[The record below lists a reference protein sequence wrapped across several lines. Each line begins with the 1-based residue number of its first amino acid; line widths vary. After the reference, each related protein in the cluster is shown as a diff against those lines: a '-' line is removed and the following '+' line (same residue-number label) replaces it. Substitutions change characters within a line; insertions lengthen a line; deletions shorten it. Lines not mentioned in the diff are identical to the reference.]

1 MSRIEKRR
9 RQMNT
14 TEVIKK
20 ILSEKIDVS
29 NLNEN
34 DTLTSLGLD
43 SLDLAEVMIAI
54 EEEIGVEFTSAEIL
68 NLKTLKDVL
77 DLIESKKK

>member
-1 MSRIEKRR
+1 
-9 RQMNT
+9 MNT

-54 EEEIGVEFTSAEIL
+54 EEELGVEFTSAEIL